1 LIELFCI
8 ARLSRIE
15 KEERRRRA
23 LTEMKANGN
32 FQLKNNL
39 EKNFI
44 MKRPKLMIRIAF
56 KKVKN
61 IFTVVKAEK

>member
-1 LIELFCI
+1 LFCI

-39 EKNFI
+39 EKNFE
-44 MKRPKLMIRIAF
+44 IR
-56 KKVKN
+56 KGQN
-61 IFTVVKAEK
+61 S